1 MHCSRKPASLGMV
14 FLSASVSVCSIVFD
28 TWRQFCKL
36 PVLTNEHVCKLQSA
50 LLALGFDNAA
60 RKLGADWS
68 TVQKEVLLP
77 VETTARAKAKTN
89 KPKTEK
95 ASDRLLANRCWQASN
110 HHHHQH
116 R

>member
-1 MHCSRKPASLGMV
+1 
-14 FLSASVSVCSIVFD
+14 
-28 TWRQFCKL
+28 
-36 PVLTNEHVCKLQSA
+36 
-50 LLALGFDNAA
+50 
-60 RKLGADWS
+60 
-68 TVQKEVLLP
+68 VLLP